1 MSIVV
6 FGGAGYIGSHAVY
19 QLIDQGFK
27 VVVIDNLQTG
37 HKQAIHPEAVFYQG
51 DIRNRDFLR
60 SVFQSESIEAAM
72 HFAANSL
79 VGESVE
85 QPLAYYDNNVFGT
98 QVILEI
104 LAEFNVKKIV
114 FSSTAATYGEPEQV
128 PITED
133 MKTAPTSPYGETKL
147 AMEKMM
153 KWAEKANGINYVAL
167 RYFNVAGAR
176 STGEIGEDHDPESH
190 LIPLVL
196 QTAQGKRDKIIIFG
210 DDYDTLDGTC
220 IRDYVHVEDLI
231 DAHIRALRYLQNGGE
246 SNIINLGSSKGFS
259 VKEIIKSCEQ
269 VTGLPIKVELGSRR
283 AGDPSILIASSERA
297 RDILGWNP
305 KKPSIQE
312 IIQDAWNWHQHHY
325 DGYES

>member
-259 VKEIIKSCEQ
+259 VKEIIKSSEQ